1 MITCHP
7 DVKDYPRSKDDE
19 FIIMGCDGIW
29 EKYVDDT
36 DGLISLVRQI
46 MRKNDSKFKE
56 TLEEL
61 LDTLIAKE
69 TKEGVGCDNMTA
81 ILIAFN

>member
-1 MITCHP
+1 
-7 DVKDYPRSKDDE
+7 
-19 FIIMGCDGIW
+19 MGCDGIW
-29 EKYVDDT
+29 EKYVEDT
-36 DGLISLVRQI
+36 NGLISLVRQI

>member
-7 DVKDYPRSKDDE
+7 DVIDYTRSKEDE

-29 EKYVDDT
+29 EKYVEDT

>member
-1 MITCHP
+1 MITCNP
-7 DVKDYPRSKDDE
+7 DVKPFPRSKEDE
-19 FIIMGCDGIW
+19 FILMGCDGIW
-29 EKYVDDT
+29 EKYVEDT
-36 DGLISLVRQI
+36 NGLISLVRQI

-81 ILIAFN
+81 ILIAFH

>member
-1 MITCHP
+1 MITCNP
-7 DVKDYPRSKDDE
+7 DVKAFPRSKEDE
-19 FIIMGCDGIW
+19 FILMGCDGLW
-29 EKYVDDT
+29 EKYVEDT
-36 DGLISLVRQI
+36 NGLISLVRQI